1 MINDRGQ
8 LYCIDFIKNF
18 DLKTKKAEQKILSN
32 LQDAYK
38 ISNMEPVSLK
48 MSQEKEG
55 PESSEEEN
63 SQMLQGAVTETEPS
77 DSPKI

>member
-1 MINDRGQ
+1 
-8 LYCIDFIKNF
+8 
-18 DLKTKKAEQKILSN
+18 
-32 LQDAYK
+32 
-38 ISNMEPVSLK
+38 

-63 SQMLQGAVTETEPS
+63 SQMLQGAVTETELS